1 MELELIESPDMLDV
15 SPKTETGL
23 TVQAAREV
31 AAAAPVQGPLAGALA
46 FLSNGGNAEQLERML
61 ALQERWEANEA
72 RKAYA
77 QAMAEFKKVAVVITK
92 DKHVSFK
99 TEKGVTEYNHA
110 TLGNVVQTAITAL
123 AEFGFSHE
131 WKPSREADRV
141 RVTCKL
147 THKQGHSE
155 EVTLEAPLDTS
166 GGKNNIQ
173 AMGSSVSYLERYTL
187 LAITGLATK
196 EQDDDGAATE
206 APAIPP
212 ELLQAARDAAMKGWK
227 AFAAWIKDRTEAE
240 KLALDP
246 ESENLKRAAKAADRE
261 AAK

>member
-1 MELELIESPDMLDV
+1 M
-15 SPKTETGL
+15 
-23 TVQAAREV
+23 
-31 AAAAPVQGPLAGALA
+31 AGALA
-46 FLSNGGNAEQLERML
+46 FLSNGGSPEQLERML

-77 QAMAEFKKVAVVITK
+77 LAMAEFKKVAVVITK

-99 TEKGVTEYNHA
+99 TDKGVTEYNHA

-131 WKPSREADRV
+131 WKPSREGDRV
-141 RVTCKL
+141 KVTCKL

-196 EQDDDGAATE
+196 EQDDDGATAE
-206 APAIPP
+206 APAINA
-212 ELLQAARDAAMKGWK
+212 ELLQAARDASLGGWA
-227 AFAAWIKDRTEAE
+227 AFSAWIKARTPAE
-240 KLALDP
+240 REELDP
-246 ESENLKRAAKAADRE
+246 ESDNLKAAAKAADRKV
-261 AAK
+261 A